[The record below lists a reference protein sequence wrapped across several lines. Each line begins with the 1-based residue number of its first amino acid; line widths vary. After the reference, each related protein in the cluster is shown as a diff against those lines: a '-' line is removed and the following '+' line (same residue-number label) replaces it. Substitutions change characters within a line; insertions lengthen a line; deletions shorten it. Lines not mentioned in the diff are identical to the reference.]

1 MRSRCCWLISRRLG
15 GSQGDGTAA
24 PPGIEIP
31 GYPRPSHPGL
41 PKARFLVEPR
51 AGATVGSPGFQ
62 SRARGNT
69 AWFLSLLAILALA
82 AAAPL
87 PAATVLEKSIDV
99 EIRPDGVTERTH
111 LRVRLDNPSDLS
123 AWSHYSIPLDDNR
136 ELGDLDASATRPD
149 GKTLKVSR
157 RDLDTHQVAGA
168 GNLHSSLVFRT
179 VTFPAVPV
187 GSVLALDYEVRK
199 HPYFPSGQIA
209 LGSPEP
215 VESLRIAVHGAGA
228 GWRYHVDGAMPG
240 VSVQESPGGVT
251 ATGSKLPGLDAP
263 AKSPGLAADGA
274 VLRYAWGDAGSWE
287 AVGRWYT
294 GILAQVP
301 RGAGPVR
308 SKARELIAGV
318 ADKRPR
324 IAALTDFARRQ
335 VRYVAVEV
343 GIGGYRPHTPQQ
355 VMERLWGDCKDKALL
370 LVDLLAEAGIE
381 AYPALARLDPEGRVD
396 RDFPSPDQF
405 NHVIVAVPAAG
416 LGLEKD
422 APVAGGY
429 LFLDAT
435 QETGGLAWLQ
445 PAAQD
450 QEVLV
455 VRDGKGELVRTP
467 VRNAQEGKRLDV
479 ALTLAAGGEAS
490 GTARLELSGSMGAA
504 FVQLHAGGSP
514 QDLDRVIRKVFAAHL
529 PAGAAL
535 SDITWKPAAG
545 AVPGVTLEA
554 RVSVPALGA
563 AGEGLLPPLPVP
575 SMVELPSSGL
585 LDGRALPVVET
596 PFASQVTWRVTLP
609 RDACKAEGQDV
620 DVANNVGAF
629 RQTVAVHGRELVLER
644 GTELRQRWIDPA
656 AFPALKEIGL
666 AESRTNKRRLR
677 VSCG

>member
-1 MRSRCCWLISRRLG
+1 
-15 GSQGDGTAA
+15 
-24 PPGIEIP
+24 
-31 GYPRPSHPGL
+31 
-41 PKARFLVEPR
+41 
-51 AGATVGSPGFQ
+51 
-62 SRARGNT
+62 
-69 AWFLSLLAILALA
+69 LSLTSLFWLFA

-111 LRVRLDNPSDLS
+111 LRVRLDNPNDFST
-123 AWSHYSIPLDDNR
+123 WSPYPIALDENR
-136 ELGDLDASATRPD
+136 ELGDLNASATRPD
-149 GKTLKVSR
+149 GKMLKVSR

-179 VTFPAVPV
+179 VSFPSVPV
-187 GSVLALDYEVRK
+187 GSVLTLDYEVRER
-199 HPYFPSGQIA
+199 PYFPAGQFA
-209 LGSPEP
+209 LGSSDPI
-215 VESLRIAVHGAGA
+215 ESLRIAVHGAGA

-240 VSVQESPGGVT
+240 LNVQESPGGVT
-251 ATGSKLPGLDAP
+251 VTGAKLAGLNAP
-263 AKSPGLAADGA
+263 EKSPGLAADGA

-287 AVGRWYT
+287 AVGRWYA
-294 GILAQVP
+294 GILTQVP
-301 RGAGPVR
+301 RGAEPVR

-318 ADKRPR
+318 TDKRLR
-324 IAALTDFARRQ
+324 IAALADFARRQ

-343 GIGGYRPHTPQQ
+343 GIGGYRPHAPQQ

-370 LVDLLAEAGIE
+370 LVDLLKEAGIE
-381 AYPALARLDPEGRVD
+381 AYPALARLDPDGRID
-396 RDFPSPDQF
+396 RDFPSPYQF
-405 NHVIVAVPAAG
+405 NHLIVAVPADG

-445 PAAQD
+445 PGVQD

-455 VRDGKGELVRTP
+455 VRGGKGELVRTP
-467 VRNAQEGKRLDV
+467 VHNAQEGRRLDV
-479 ALTLAAGGEAS
+479 ALTLAAGGEAN
-490 GTARLELSGSMGAA
+490 GTARLELSGEIGAA
-504 FVQLHAGGSP
+504 FVQLHAGANP
-514 QDLDRVIRKVFAAHL
+514 QELDRVIRRFFAIHL

-535 SDITWKPAAG
+535 SDITWKSAPG
-545 AVPGVTLEA
+545 AVPDVTLEA
-554 RVSVPALGA
+554 KVSVPSLGT

-596 PFASQVTWRVTLP
+596 PFASRVTWRLTLP

-620 DVANNVGAF
+620 NVTNDVGAF
-629 RQTVAVHGRELVLER
+629 RQTVAIHGRELVLER